1 MKTLLKKMEPADMY
15 FVLVDKSTD
24 ISVSEQ
30 MIVYVR
36 IIDESFEPQT
46 IFLKNMTISDPGSD
60 EQVHLII

>member
-1 MKTLLKKMEPADMY
+1 MY

-46 IFLKNMTISDPGSD
+46 IFLKNMTISDPRSD